1 MAAVRLGVLGGT
13 FDPPHLGHLVLA
25 EQARR
30 QLALERVLWLP
41 AGDPWRKAAQAVSA
55 KEHRLAMVQRAIE
68 GNPAFEVAMLE
79 LERDGPTYSADTL
92 AALGEAHPGAQL
104 FFLLG
109 ADALEDLPHWHQP
122 ERLIAL
128 ATLAVASREGARPP
142 AEALDLLLA
151 GLSSRLVWVE
161 MPRLDISA
169 TDLRRRAA
177 AGESLRYLTP
187 DAVAAYIEERG
198 LYR

>member
-25 EQARR
+25 EQARQ

-68 GNPAFEVAMLE
+68 GNPAFEIATLE

-92 AALGEAHPGAQL
+92 AALGEAHTGAQL

-109 ADALEDLPHWHQP
+109 ADALEDLPHWHDP

-128 ATLAVASREGARPP
+128 ATLAVASRGGAGPS
-142 AEALDLLLA
+142 AEALDRLLP

-177 AGESLRYLTP
+177 AGESLRYLAP
-187 DAVAAYIEERG
+187 DAVVAYIQERA